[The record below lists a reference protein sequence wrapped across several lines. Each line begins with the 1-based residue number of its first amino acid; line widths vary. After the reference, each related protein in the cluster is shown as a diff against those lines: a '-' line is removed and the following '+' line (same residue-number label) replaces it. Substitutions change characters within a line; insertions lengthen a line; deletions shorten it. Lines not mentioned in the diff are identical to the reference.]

1 MPNPA
6 ALPLAEVETRSTPL
20 FYTSIIAL
28 FASVTGL
35 DMLAIVYPKSVGLV
49 DQPVFQL
56 FATVPAVI
64 LAITA
69 AAACT
74 GQLKD
79 WWFYSEM

>member
-1 MPNPA
+1 MSNPA
-6 ALPLAEVETRSTPL
+6 ALPLAEVETRNTPL
-20 FYTSIIAL
+20 FYSSIIAL
-28 FASVTGL
+28 FAAVTGMDL
-35 DMLAIVYPKSVGLV
+35 LAVAFPKLVGLT

-56 FATVPAVI
+56 FASVPAVI

-79 WWFYSEM
+79 WWYYSEM